1 MIHFGSTPILIS
13 SLVDEVSTIF
23 AVTVRGI
30 SLSVFLYRYG
40 YIKDQ
45 KFFSRFHLLL
55 FLFVLSIV
63 LLIFS
68 SNLFFSML
76 GWDGLGVTSYLLVV
90 YYNNSKSNRAGIL
103 TALVNRLGDFFLILV
118 IIFVIFGPRD
128 HIFLYKLIIE
138 NSDLWACLILGSFT
152 KSAQIPFRAWLPAAI
167 AAPTPVSSLVHSSTL
182 VTAGVY
188 LIIRHAEGL
197 PNHLFP
203 YIFFLGMATM
213 TMARLSAINEKDMKK
228 MVALSTLRQLGLI
241 VIRIGLGW
249 AQMAF
254 IHLVIHAFFKALMF
268 IAAGNII
275 HFNIGYQRLI
285 KAGGGIFST
294 PLNTTIV
301 IVSSMSLIGAPFA
314 AAFFS
319 KEPIIEIRMSNNY
332 RLVIS
337 CLMLLGVAL
346 TAGYSIRFVGMVLS
360 LNSKNQPVY
369 AVLEK
374 DGPSSVPLV
383 IIFLPAFMGG
393 SVISSAA
400 GSQPQS
406 SLYPLSIK
414 VLIVVTVLG
423 SVALFTRVKRF
434 VYFKLGEF
442 ALFSI
447 WSLSGLRSALL
458 TAWAH
463 MSSKSTLVSQGD
475 VPNSSLSKNSLYFR
489 NLLTPFLLNSFRV
502 TNFIRSFMVFVIIL
516 LTYK

>member
-1 MIHFGSTPILIS
+1 LIHFGSTPILIS

-138 NSDLWACLILGSFT
+138 NSDLWACLILGYFT
-152 KSAQIPFRAWLPAAI
+152 KSAQIPFRAWF
-167 AAPTPVSSLVHSSTL
+167 
-182 VTAGVY
+182 
-188 LIIRHAEGL
+188 IIRHAEGL

-489 NLLTPFLLNSFRV
+489 TLLTPFLLNSFRV

-516 LTYK
+516 LGYK